1 MGDDIAAAG
10 SSDGRVA
17 SRWLRAVALS
27 WGFAEATL
35 FFVVPDVWISHAAV
49 RSLRQGLW
57 ASVFALA
64 GALAGGVVVYLLGLR
79 HQTALLALYD
89 HLPAISRDLIV
100 RVSDQLQ
107 SLGGLGM
114 VLGGFTGTPYKLY
127 AAQAASAGMDLA
139 PFLAASVLARGLRF
153 VLVALAVSLIAR
165 VLQARLGTRATQ
177 RILVVFWI
185 VFYGWYWSRMPN

>member
-10 SSDGRVA
+10 SSDGRA
-17 SRWLRAVALS
+17 PRRWLRAVASS

-79 HQTALLALYD
+79 HQRALLALYD
-89 HLPAISRDLIV
+89 HLPAISRDLIAQV
-100 RVSDQLQ
+100 AEQLQ
-107 SLGGLGM
+107 SLGGLGV

-153 VLVALAVSLIAR
+153 VLVALVVALIAR
-165 VLQARLGTRATQ
+165 VLQPRLGASATQ
-177 RILVVFWI
+177 RVLIVFWI
-185 VFYGWYWSRMPN
+185 LFYGWYWSRMPN